1 MSEPVGELTRL
12 LADDTGVVT
21 GLTPEQAE
29 MLLTS
34 LRRQRDSQHR
44 ETMAAIDQALG
55 ILPRLIR
62 IPAKKILFG

>member
-1 MSEPVGELTRL
+1 MREPVGELTRL
-12 LADDTGVVT
+12 LADDTGVVAE
-21 GLTPEQAE
+21 LTAEQAE
-29 MLLTS
+29 LMLTL

-44 ETMAAIDQALG
+44 ETMAAIDEAMG